1 MKYLKLYE
9 EFKFLPKVMPSEPNP
24 EIEVEPDIEPDTMPL
39 PPTEPDYEEIPEE
52 TPDEPD
58 EIQRIDPDLEPDPQA
73 RKKREEELM
82 HKVYKKY
89 KKLHEKN

>member
-9 EFKFLPKVMPSEPNP
+9 EFKFSPKVLPSEPEP
-24 EIEVEPDIEPDTMPL
+24 EIEVEPEVEPDTMPL
-39 PPTEPDYEEIPEE
+39 PPEEPEYIPEE
-52 TPDEPD
+52 PGEW
-58 EIQRIDPDLEPDPQA
+58 EIERPAEDPDPQA

-89 KKLHEKN
+89 KKLNGKN